1 MAEVEVG
8 EKCAVVGVSHE
19 EDGSA
24 ASRLAGLALFALQ
37 HRGVEGSGISTL
49 GPTHEQRWVR
59 KPGMVRDVYQPD
71 DLLYLQ
77 GTTAVGHNRYS
88 TNGGRSAH
96 LQPVTSP
103 DIGYALAHNGNFPD
117 LTRMEAYLE
126 NRRLITSGLND
137 SEMFA
142 AAIASK
148 IRRGLEIDKAVQEVQ
163 GFAVGAYAC
172 VAAYRE
178 NLFAFRDPHG
188 IRPLEIGK
196 IDGGIVFASET
207 CALDTIGAEHV
218 RSIEPGELVL
228 AEGGKIVE
236 SYQLQPPESHFDMF
250 ELVYFARHD
259 SVQVGERVNE
269 VRRRFGYALAELH
282 PPRTDLANTVVIPVP
297 DTSVPAAEGY
307 AEKTGIPHEAAIVKN
322 RYVGRTFMQPGQE
335 SRRRDLSRKHTLI
348 SERVRGRD
356 VILVDDSIVRG
367 NTIPNLIKEC
377 KNADARSITVLI
389 ASPPVRFPD
398 YYGIDTPSQDE
409 LLAAH
414 MTVDGMRNSFDID
427 YLGFLTVDAMVA
439 ATGKAAEQF
448 NLAPFTGEYPVSI
461 GAHAANIRAPVSM
474 EYVDSDPTT

>member
-1 MAEVEVG
+1 MAEVR
-8 EKCAVVGVSHE
+8 EKCAVVGVSYE
-19 EDGSA
+19 EDGST
-24 ASRLAGLALFALQ
+24 ASHLAYQALFALQ

-49 GPTHEQRWVR
+49 GPSHEQRWVR
-59 KPGMVRDVYQPD
+59 KPGMVRDVYQRD
-71 DLLYLQ
+71 DLEWLH

-117 LTRMEAYLE
+117 LTRVEAYLE
-126 NRRLITSGLND
+126 NRRLITKGLND

-142 AAIASK
+142 AAVASK
-148 IRRGLEIDKAVQEVQ
+148 IRRGLDIDKAVQEVQ

-178 NLFAFRDPHG
+178 SLFAFRDPDG

-196 IDGGIVFASET
+196 IDGGIIFASET

-218 RSIEPGELVL
+218 RSVDPGELVL
-228 AEGGKIVE
+228 AEGGKIVQ
-236 SYQLQPPESHFDMF
+236 SYQLQSPEPHFDIF

-307 AEKTGIPHEAAIVKN
+307 AEKTGIPHESAIVKN

-335 SRRRDLSRKHTLI
+335 TRKRDLSRKHTI
-348 SERVRGRD
+348 IAERVRGRD

-367 NTIPNLIKEC
+367 NTIPRLVAEC
-377 KNADARSITVLI
+377 WEAGARSVTVLI
-389 ASPPVRFPD
+389 ASPPVRFSD
-398 YYGIDTPSQDE
+398 HYGIDTPSQDE
-409 LLAAH
+409 LLAAN
-414 MTVDGMRNSFDID
+414 MTPEQMREFIGAS

-439 ATGKAAEQF
+439 ATGKPAERF

-461 GAHAANIRAPVSM
+461 GAHAANIRTPVSM